1 MRRVLILICYS
12 FPLLLNAGQLNAAGE
27 TGKPVGWKGEGE
39 LGFTSTSGNSDS
51 ETLTANLG
59 ISKTIEQWKHVATL
73 KTLQA
78 ESGNVSSANSRVLTA
93 RSEYSISEKSY
104 VFGKLRYENDKFS
117 GFEYQTSL
125 AFGIGSR
132 VIENE
137 QQLLDMYIGLG
148 TRSSKNKVSG
158 ETDDDA
164 IVTAGLL
171 YEYQISK
178 TATFNQNLS
187 VEDGDENTR
196 SESETSLKLKIDGNL
211 SAKIA
216 YLAKR
221 NSRVPAGTEK
231 SDKVTTVSLVYG
243 F

>member
-1 MRRVLILICYS
+1 MSRTLILFCCS
-12 FPLLLNAGQLNAAGE
+12 FSLLVNAGLTNAAGE
-27 TGKPVGWKGEGE
+27 SEKPVGWKGEGE

-51 ETLTANLG
+51 ETLIANLG
-59 ISKTIEQWKHVATL
+59 VSKAIEQWKHSATL
-73 KTLQA
+73 KSLQA
-78 ESGNVSSANSRVLTA
+78 ENDNIESADSLVLTA

-104 VFGKLRYENDKFS
+104 IFGKLRYENDKFS
-117 GFEYQTSL
+117 GFDYQTSL

-137 QQLLDMYIGLG
+137 QQLLDTYIGLG
-148 TRSSKNKVSG
+148 ARSLKNSVTGKT
-158 ETDDDA
+158 EDDA

-171 YEYQISK
+171 YAYKISES
-178 TATFNQNLS
+178 ATFNQDLS
-187 VEDGDENTR
+187 IEDGDENTHT
-196 SESETSLKLKIDGNL
+196 ESETSLKLKIDGNL

-221 NSRVPAGTEK
+221 NSKVPAGKEK
-231 SDKVTTVSLVYG
+231 SDTVTTVSLVYG